1 MSKKKRT
8 SSKTP
13 ERPVEERKLGRK
25 WILGI
30 ILGVTFLTFANTIGN
45 DFAYDDQTFILE
57 NQLIK
62 SATVGEAISK
72 LPVVLTKELWFYRIL
87 QDKDPNKDNAPTT
100 PYYRPTFAIFQ
111 MICWL
116 LFGANPAGWHLANV
130 LVHVLAVY
138 FVFLILERVSK
149 DPKIT
154 AIGTLLFAVHPL
166 RAESVA
172 WICGISD
179 PFLAIFLFPSFY
191 SYIRYREEG
200 HLRHLFIALLLF
212 LFAAF
217 TKEPA
222 VALAIFI
229 GVYEVLLINQDKP
242 LGDRI
247 PPAIKYTVC
256 FLFVSALYFGA
267 RYYALGF
274 ALNNDNFKS
283 YPFNQILMTIPLV
296 ILKYVGLLFW
306 PVNMTLFHA
315 TYMVKTPLDVRF
327 LVPLL
332 GLVVLVYVLW
342 RLCKSLVARFAIL
355 WFAVN
360 LLPVLNL
367 SAFAEDFLVQERY
380 VYIPSLGFSLLVALG
395 LARIPIQNWIS
406 LKNRAV
412 AQTALVGLLVFCLA
426 GKSLAQNTVWKDDM
440 TLWRYGVDSASDQY
454 MSHYIL
460 GFKLINL
467 KDYKGAADQ
476 FEECMKLNEYNQI
489 VYSNLAAADVLVFQY
504 ESVDTPG
511 ATELSRLNRAVEV
524 CEKGLKVGGDFAP
537 LWDTL
542 GQVYTFE
549 TGLKNLDRAVA
560 CFQRGLNLNPNNA
573 LINFHLGGALAKK
586 GDLENGMHFLR
597 AALELDPSLADAHKF
612 LGYAYKAKGQYK
624 EAIDELSIYL
634 RLQPTAVDA
643 TRIGKDLQDM
653 RSLLEAV
660 SSPPS

>member
-30 ILGVTFLTFANTIGN
+30 ILGVTFLTFANTLGN
-45 DFAYDDQTFILE
+45 DFAYDDQSFILD

-62 SATVGEAISK
+62 SASVGEAISK
-72 LPVVLTKELWFYRIL
+72 LPVILTKELWFYRVL

-100 PYYRPTFAIFQ
+100 PYYRPTFAVFQ

-116 LFGANPAGWHLANV
+116 LFGANPAGWHLANI
-130 LVHVLAVY
+130 LVHMLAVY

-154 AIGTLLFAVHPL
+154 AIGTLLFAIHPL

-191 SYIRYREEG
+191 SYLRYREEG
-200 HLRHLFIALLLF
+200 HARHLFISLFLF

-222 VALAIFI
+222 VAFAIFI
-229 GVYEVLLINQDKP
+229 GVYEIFLFNQDKP

-247 PPAIKYTVC
+247 LPAIKYSAC

-283 YPFNQILMTIPLV
+283 YPFHQILMTIPLV

-306 PVNMTLFHA
+306 PVNMTLFHG

-327 LVPLL
+327 ILPLL
-332 GLVVLVYVLW
+332 GLIALVYGLW
-342 RLCKSLVARFAIL
+342 RLRKSLVARFAIL
-355 WFAVN
+355 WFVVN

-395 LARIPIQNWIS
+395 LAKIPIQNWIS
-406 LKNRAV
+406 FKNRTV
-412 AQTALVGLLVFCLA
+412 AQTALVGVLVFCLA

-440 TLWRYGVDSASDQY
+440 TLWRYGVDSASDQF

-476 FEECMKLNEYNQI
+476 FEECMKLTPYNQI
-489 VYSNLAAADVLVFQY
+489 VSSNLAAADVLVFQY
-504 ESVDTPG
+504 ESVDNPG
-511 ATELSRLNRAVEV
+511 TVELSRLNRAVEV
-524 CEKGLKVGGDFAP
+524 CENGLKMGGDFAP
-537 LWDTL
+537 FWDTL

-573 LINFHLGGALAKK
+573 LINYHLGGTLAKK

-597 AALELDPSLADAHKF
+597 SALELDPGLADAHKF

-653 RSLLEAV
+653 RSQLEAV
-660 SSPPS
+660 AAPPS

>member
-1 MSKKKRT
+1 MRRKKRIR
-8 SSKTP
+8 SKTL

-30 ILGVTFLTFANTIGN
+30 ILGVTFLTFANTLGN

-62 SATVGEAISK
+62 SASVGEAISK
-72 LPVVLTKELWFYRIL
+72 LPVVLTKELWFYRVL
-87 QDKDPNKDNAPTT
+87 QDKDPNKDKTPTT

-116 LFGANPAGWHLANV
+116 LFGANAAGWHFANI
-130 LVHVLAVY
+130 LVHMLAVY

-149 DPKIT
+149 DLKVT

-179 PFLAIFLFPSFY
+179 PFLAIFLLPSFY
-191 SYIRYREEG
+191 FYLRYRGEG
-200 HLRHLFIALLLF
+200 HARNLFVALLLF

-229 GVYEVLLINQDKP
+229 GVYEIFLINQDKP

-247 PPAIKYTVC
+247 APAIKYSIC

-274 ALNNDNFKS
+274 ALNNERFKS
-283 YPFNQILMTIPLV
+283 YPFDQILMTIPLV
-296 ILKYVGLLFW
+296 ILKYVGLLFF

-315 TYMVKTPLDVRF
+315 TYMVKSPLDIKFF
-327 LVPLL
+327 LPLL
-332 GLVVLVYVLW
+332 GLIGLVYGLW
-342 RLCKSLVARFAIL
+342 RLRKSVVARFAIL

-380 VYIPSLGFSLLVALG
+380 VYIPSVGFSLLVALL
-395 LARIPIQNWIS
+395 LAKIPIENWIS
-406 LKNRAV
+406 FKNRAV
-412 AQTALVGLLVFCLA
+412 AQTALVAILVFCLA

-440 TLWRYGVDSASDQY
+440 TLWRYGVDSASDQF
-454 MSHYIL
+454 MSHFIL

-467 KDYKGAADQ
+467 KDYRGAADQ
-476 FEECMKLNEYNQI
+476 FEECMKFGQYNQI
-489 VYSNLAAADVLVFQY
+489 VYSNLAAANVLIFQY

-511 ATELSRLNRAVEV
+511 AAERARLDRAVEL
-524 CEKGLKVGGDFAP
+524 CEQGLKIGGDFP
-537 LWDTL
+537 PFWDTL
-542 GQVYTFE
+542 GQVYSFE

-560 CFQRGLNLNPNNA
+560 CFQRGLSLNPANA
-573 LINFHLGGALAKK
+573 LITFHLGGALAKK
-586 GDLENGMHFLR
+586 GDLENGMHLLR
-597 AALELDPSLADAHKF
+597 TALELDPSIADAHKF

-624 EAIDELSIYL
+624 EAIDELKIYL
-634 RLQPTAVDA
+634 RLQPDAADA
-643 TRIGKDLQDM
+643 TRIGKDVQDM
-653 RSLLEAV
+653 RSQTEAV
-660 SSPPS
+660 APPS